1 MANIFDVVRFGEF
14 AAVAA
19 TGWVVEQLTTNAAPE
34 DKALIKGVTQGATWG
49 AGIGSFVPVV
59 GTGAG
64 ALIGAFYGLITSA
77 NQPTAME
84 GEKARNQAD
93 LPELWRKGI
102 DLTPER

>member
-1 MANIFDVVRFGEF
+1 MASIFDIARFGEF

-19 TGWVVEQLTTNAAPE
+19 TGWVVEQLTVNAEPQ

-77 NQPTAME
+77 NQPQAME
-84 GEKARNQAD
+84 GEKARASA
-93 LPELWRKGI
+93 EV
-102 DLTPER
+102 